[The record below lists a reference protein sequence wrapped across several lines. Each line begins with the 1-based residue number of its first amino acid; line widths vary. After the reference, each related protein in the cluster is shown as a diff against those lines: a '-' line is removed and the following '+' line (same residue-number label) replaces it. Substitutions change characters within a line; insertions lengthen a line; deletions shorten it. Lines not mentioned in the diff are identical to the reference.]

1 VTPLQG
7 SYSAFTVGA
16 YRPGM
21 RACVAL
27 VALGVGVLIGVALIA
42 PAGTGAASGPA
53 AASVKAL
60 QGVNFVST
68 CRFSHRLMDDP
79 IVFPRRSG
87 ASHDHSFVGNTT
99 THAFST
105 RGTLLGGS
113 STCQRPGDTA
123 AYWMPTLLLDGALVE
138 PRGATIYY
146 RRRTLDP
153 VRPFP
158 PGLKMIAGQ
167 ASATSP
173 QDLRVTFWN
182 CGAASGIMRS
192 SSVPTCPAGRM
203 NDLRLHVTFPSCWD
217 GRRLD
222 SANHQSH
229 MAYAMR
235 GRCPST
241 HPVAVPSISLIF
253 RYPIAGGAGVSLT
266 SGGQYSGHA
275 DFFNAWRQPALA
287 SLVDGCLNA
296 LRHCGR
302 GT

>member
-1 VTPLQG
+1 MFV
-7 SYSAFTVGA
+7 A
-16 YRPGM
+16 M
-21 RACVAL
+21 RACLAL

-42 PAGTGAASGPA
+42 PAGTGAAPGPA
-53 AASVKAL
+53 ASSVKAL

-99 THAFST
+99 TNAFST
-105 RGTLLGGS
+105 RGTLLAGS
-113 STCQRPGDTA
+113 SSCQRPGDTA
-123 AYWMPTLLLDGALVE
+123 AYWMPTLLLDGAPVE

-167 ASATSP
+167 ATATSP

-203 NDLRLHVTFPSCWD
+203 TELRLHVTFPSCWD

-222 SANHQSH
+222 SADHQSH

-253 RYPIAGGAGVSLT
+253 RYPIAGGAGVSLS
-266 SGGQYSGHA
+266 SGGQYSAHA

-287 SLVDGCLNA
+287 SLVDVCLNA